1 MRSDLHQYRYLRNQV
16 TTSISRH
23 KMQFILKELNLN
35 EGKPEKTWKVL
46 KQLLTSNKH
55 ASGNFD
61 IGAESFNI
69 FFSPVGTNVTKHYGP
84 LILPPLLERT
94 THFLLFIL

>member
-35 EGKPEKTWKVL
+35 EGKPEKNL
-46 KQLLTSNKH
+46 
-55 ASGNFD
+55 
-61 IGAESFNI
+61 ES
-69 FFSPVGTNVTKHYGP
+69 SKT
-84 LILPPLLERT
+84 T
-94 THFLLFIL
+94 THI